1 MVRLVGVFYEVAED
15 PLDAASVQ
23 KVRQA
28 VVAGYEGELL
38 VGVGQF
44 LGCDGDERDK
54 ALNGGEEV
62 IEVQC
67 RVVFHMRR
75 VTGDVCDGSLMVFR
89 FFTEGSGN
97 KVHVHCVNVAF
108 DAVDF
113 TSGVTTGSRRDSFV
127 GTQDLV
133 DVVFQIV
140 SSDDAGEEE
149 HALRSEVADAA

>member
-44 LGCDGDERDK
+44 LGCDGDEGDK

-89 FFTEGSGN
+89 LFTEGSGN

>member
-44 LGCDGDERDK
+44 LECDGDEGGK
-54 ALNGGEEV
+54 ALNGGEGV

-67 RVVFHMRR
+67 RVVSI
-75 VTGDVCDGSLMVFR
+75 CDGSPVMSAMVLLW
-89 FFTEGSGN
+89 
-97 KVHVHCVNVAF
+97 
-108 DAVDF
+108 
-113 TSGVTTGSRRDSFV
+113 SFV
-127 GTQDLV
+127 SSRKAAETR
-133 DVVFQIV
+133 FMFIV
-140 SSDDAGEEE
+140 
-149 HALRSEVADAA
+149 

>member
-44 LGCDGDERDK
+44 LECDGDEGGK
-54 ALNGGEEV
+54 ALNGREGV

-67 RVVFHMRR
+67 RVV
-75 VTGDVCDGSLMVFR
+75 LLW
-89 FFTEGSGN
+89 
-97 KVHVHCVNVAF
+97 
-108 DAVDF
+108 
-113 TSGVTTGSRRDSFV
+113 SFV
-127 GTQDLV
+127 SSRKAAETR
-133 DVVFQIV
+133 FMFIV
-140 SSDDAGEEE
+140 
-149 HALRSEVADAA
+149 